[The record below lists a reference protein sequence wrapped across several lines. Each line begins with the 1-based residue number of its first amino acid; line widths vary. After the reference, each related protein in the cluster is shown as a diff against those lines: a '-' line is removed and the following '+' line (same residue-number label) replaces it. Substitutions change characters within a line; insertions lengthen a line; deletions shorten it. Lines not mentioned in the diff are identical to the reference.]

1 MGFRS
6 LFIVISLMSAF
17 TSYAFAQLTP
27 DARYFSG
34 QVKVARSQPTTC
46 YVEMLFSRNGGQVQV
61 RSISTLQHLS
71 SVGQLI
77 WIGVGPHTAN
87 FFMERSLYRYQDQT
101 PRALVK
107 DLVIN
112 LSSQGTPLKHAILYW
127 HNQAGH
133 HDPVI
138 CDTLTEK
145 TSAQDLREVEKAF
158 ARFDEL
164 KP

>member
-1 MGFRS
+1 MTLGSF
-6 LFIVISLMSAF
+6 FIVISSLLTFKSVAH
-17 TSYAFAQLTP
+17 AELTP
-27 DARYFSG
+27 GARYFSG

-46 YVEMLFSRNGGQVQV
+46 SVEMLFSRNAGQVQV

-71 SVGQLI
+71 SAGQLI
-77 WIGVGPHTAN
+77 WIGVGPYTAN
-87 FFMERSLYRYQDQT
+87 YFMDRSLYRYQDQT

-107 DLVIN
+107 DLVVN
-112 LSSQGTPLKHAILYW
+112 LSTQGTPTKHAILYW

-138 CDTLTEK
+138 CEGLVEK

>member
-1 MGFRS
+1 MILRS
-6 LFIVISLMSAF
+6 FFVVISLL
-17 TSYAFAQLTP
+17 LTIGSIANAELKP
-27 DARYFSG
+27 GAHYFSG

-46 YVEMLFSRNGGQVQV
+46 YVEMLFSRNAGQAQV

-71 SVGQLI
+71 AAGQLI
-77 WIGVGPHTAN
+77 WIGVGPYTAN
-87 FFMERSLYRYQDQT
+87 YFMERSLYRYQDQT

-107 DLVIN
+107 DLVVN
-112 LSSQGTPLKHAILYW
+112 LSNQGTPLKHAILFW

-138 CDTLTEK
+138 CEDLIEK